1 MKQLLKQ
8 YGSFR
13 KLVEAYW
20 LGELTMTDEQEVE
33 EFTPKDILS
42 NYKPV
47 HCPRCGYLDKLE
59 HSCRTGTSESE
70 ASASQS

>member
-20 LGELTMTDEQEVE
+20 LGVLSMTDEQEVE

-42 NYKPV
+42 NYKPA
-47 HCPRCGYLDKLE
+47 HCPSCGYLSKLE
-59 HSCRTGTSESE
+59 TSCRTSTNESE